1 MNIEQYIQLTG
12 QLSDNIFGQK
22 FSFVYVND
30 FRNSIR
36 REFKDREIKK
46 VSYILAHIA
55 KKSYYDMANTST
67 GLKKLGVEMKQLR
80 ESQYNYE
87 KLNGLFASL
96 KSNPEKK
103 YILVRYDN
111 DPDRKN
117 IEVKKVVYIDKNNQV
132 LDVKTV
138 ESMMTPSSLKHK
150 NNEYGRSAKL
160 ELSVGFKVFKWSDIA
175 KIKIA
180 GQEMSDN
187 LLNKYSKYVNGEAE

>member
-1 MNIEQYIQLTG
+1 MNTEQYVQLTG

-30 FRNSIR
+30 FKDSIR

-55 KKSYYDMANTST
+55 KKSYYEMANTST
-67 GLKKLGVEMKQLR
+67 GLKKLGVEMKQLK

-96 KSNPEKK
+96 KSKPENK
-103 YILVRYDN
+103 YILVRYDD
-111 DPDRKN
+111 DPERKN
-117 IEVKKVVYIDKNNQV
+117 IEVKKVVYIDKDNQV
-132 LDVKTV
+132 LDTETV
-138 ESMMTPSSLKHK
+138 ESMMTPSALKRK
-150 NNEYGRSAKL
+150 NNEYGRSAAL
-160 ELSVGFKVFKWSDIA
+160 NLSVGFKVFKWINIA

-180 GQEMSDN
+180 GQEMVDH
-187 LLNKYSKYVNGEAE
+187 LLNKYSVYVNGSE